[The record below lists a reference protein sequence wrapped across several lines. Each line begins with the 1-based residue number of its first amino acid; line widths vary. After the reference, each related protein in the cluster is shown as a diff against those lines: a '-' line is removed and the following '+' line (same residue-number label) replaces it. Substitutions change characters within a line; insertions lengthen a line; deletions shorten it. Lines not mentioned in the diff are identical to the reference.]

1 MRKVTGRK
9 FTSLATATAIVL
21 TSLAAVPAE
30 ARGRYGHGGW
40 GYRDR
45 DHISAGEVVGGL
57 LILGTIAAV
66 VGAASKDKTE
76 QRRDRDYPYE
86 PPYRE
91 QRQDA
96 PNYEQRGDVDAQP
109 YGDGTDAQPAGDQ
122 PYGLGQAEGGE
133 AEARASDACSWAVE
147 GEMGDDAR
155 VDSITGT
162 EPNNGGWYV
171 TGTASRLGGEVKS
184 FGCSYRNGRVTDVNF
199 G

>member
-1 MRKVTGRK
+1 MRK
-9 FTSLATATAIVL
+9 FTSFAAATAIIL
-21 TSLAAVPAE
+21 TSVAATSAE
-30 ARGRYGHGGW
+30 ARSRYGHGGW

-45 DHISAGEVVGGL
+45 DRISTGEVVGGL

-66 VGAASKDKTE
+66 IGAASKDKA

-86 PPYRE
+86 PPYRAP
-91 QRQDA
+91 RQDT
-96 PNYEQRGDVDAQP
+96 PNYEPQRNDQGDAYGSGGTTEVRP
-109 YGDGTDAQPAGDQ
+109 YGD
-122 PYGLGQAEGGE
+122 GE

-155 VDSITGT
+155 VDNITGA

-171 TGTASRLGGEVKS
+171 TGTASRLGGDVKS
-184 FGCSYRNGRVTDVNF
+184 FGCSYRNGRVVDVSF

>member
-1 MRKVTGRK
+1 MLKVTGRK

-45 DHISAGEVVGGL
+45 DHVSAGEVVGGL

-66 VGAASKDKTE
+66 VGAASKDKAD
-76 QRRDRDYPYE
+76 QRRDYPYE

-96 PNYEQRGDVDAQP
+96 PNYEPRGDVDAQP

-122 PYGLGQAEGGE
+122 PYGKGE